1 MIAILI
7 SNNYNNN
14 NIVLLFYQL
23 DIMQLEFKFN
33 YLSYWYRV
41 IMCAAS
47 SMGAAPLPSLR
58 IHTIIIT

>member
-33 YLSYWYRV
+33 YLSY
-41 IMCAAS
+41 
-47 SMGAAPLPSLR
+47 
-58 IHTIIIT
+58 